1 MENYKL
7 YVGTNCPFCRKVE
20 NLMKENNINIEI
32 VDINKDLDQMKE
44 LVKNGGK
51 RQVPCLLHDG
61 KYLYESN
68 EIIEFLKNNF

>member
-20 NLMKENNINIEI
+20 NFMMENNINIEI